1 MSSFGW
7 EHWANDGDFGEAHVH
22 SHRVDLAQRFSAAMQ
37 HDIASSKR
45 HLNSVT
51 ERRSLWP
58 AE

>member
-22 SHRVDLAQRFSAAMQ
+22 SHHVDLAQRFSAAMQ

-45 HLNSVT
+45 HLNPVT
-51 ERRSLWP
+51 ERRSL
-58 AE
+58 